1 MRDSTKTVSANVKK
15 ADPERS
21 DKKCRSCV
29 GILLALALVTGGTV
43 AGAIFASR
51 RKSAESAEGA
61 EKTEV
66 DEYLERFQ
74 QRYGNGGIS
83 GETEETSE
91 MVGANKNIA
100 TQKIVRENRFY
111 GLSYSQFGLGDNRLC
126 PPYNGDGYQCLLRD
140 QVEADI
146 RLISTMTN
154 RIRTYSL
161 VCEASIDKMLEYC
174 DEHDIEVMLGV
185 WVSNSTVNALELKR
199 LEAVL
204 EKFGKK
210 EFISSIVVGNEA
222 VFAENGA
229 SVDSLADVI
238 EEVRELVN
246 NAGSKA
252 SIGTA
257 EIYNVW
263 NGIKTDT
270 DKPGVNMTRVVNAVD
285 WIGLNSHPFYANID
299 PENGNGGIHVRNERA
314 AVSNYWGG
322 KPVRVTETGFPT
334 RSGGPSSGGSTSTP
348 SNENLERF
356 AEQMEIESRA
366 NDIPVYFF
374 EPFDGDWKRRWIP
387 LHEADYSWGLY
398 NCDRTLKN
406 IKLPSDG
413 AV

>member
-1 MRDSTKTVSANVKK
+1 MKIPGAKVKSADSDRNGRGCI
-15 ADPERS
+15 P
-21 DKKCRSCV
+21 CV
-29 GILLALALVTGGTV
+29 CLIFVLAVGGGITTGV
-43 AGAIFASR
+43 IFASR
-51 RKSAESAEGA
+51 SGSG

-66 DEYLERFQ
+66 DEYVERYKE
-74 QRYGNGGIS
+74 RYGNGGLS
-83 GETEETSE
+83 GETEETSA
-91 MVGANKNIA
+91 MVGANKDISR
-100 TQKIVRENRFY
+100 QKIVRENRFY

-126 PPYNGDGYQCLLRD
+126 PPYNGDGYQCLLQD
-140 QVEADI
+140 QVEADV

-161 VCEASIDKMLEYC
+161 VCEASIHRMLEYC
-174 DEHDIEVMLGV
+174 DENGIEVMLGV

-199 LEAVL
+199 LETVL

-222 VFAENGA
+222 VFEGNGA

-238 EEVRELVN
+238 ENVRELVN
-246 NAGSKA
+246 KAGSKA

-257 EIYNVW
+257 EIYNIW
-263 NGIKTDT
+263 NGIDT
-270 DKPGVNMTRVVNAVD
+270 DKPGVNMSRVVDAVD
-285 WIGLNSHPFYANID
+285 WIGLNSHPFYANVD
-299 PENGNGGIHVRNERA
+299 PENGNGGVHVRNERD

-348 SNENLERF
+348 SDANLERF
-356 AEQMEIESRA
+356 AEQMETESRA
-366 NDIPVYFF
+366 HDIPVYFF

-398 NCDRTLKN
+398 SCDRTLKN
-406 IKLPSDG
+406 IKLPSEG
-413 AV
+413 AI